1 MYNNNKNKVRLVKI
15 NYKDIIVEGCLNK
28 DAMLDVLYSVLTKD
42 EIIEYLEELESIHQ
56 TVIDFDLEDDDSL
69 EYKLSLVAIKNKVVL
84 SKILLKIKSS
94 TSKEFIISE
103 LKKVLENFNKDKF
116 IERFENK
123 LYDVKKEFLI
133 KQFEILNILN
143 LNKNILTLEDCMK
156 LNNELENILSKK
168 DIKEDIVMYDRYR
181 YLYLEDI
188 KNLESLCKEIKDDE
202 VIIILNNR

>member
-1 MYNNNKNKVRLVKI
+1 MYNNKNKVRLVKI

-69 EYKLSLVAIKNKVVL
+69 EYKLSLVAIKNKVIL